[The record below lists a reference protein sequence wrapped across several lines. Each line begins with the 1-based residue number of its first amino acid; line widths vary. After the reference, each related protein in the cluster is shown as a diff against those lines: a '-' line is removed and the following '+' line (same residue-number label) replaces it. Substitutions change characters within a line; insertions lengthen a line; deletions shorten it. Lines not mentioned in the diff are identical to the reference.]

1 MRLKSFLI
9 ICLIVVLAACQSPT
23 PLPMLTIKDG
33 EEFSLVVDQYAATSN
48 LDITLRFLGV
58 TSDERCPSELECAVS
73 GPVSVLLSTQQR
85 DAVAAEI
92 TLQSFTD
99 SNGRAP
105 EGLFEGMQDRVTVG
119 DYLIRLKGVLPY
131 PVKSF
136 NEIKDAKY
144 QVTFV
149 VSRQ

>member
-1 MRLKSFLI
+1 MKLTRYSWLI
-9 ICLIVVLAACQSPT
+9 LIVVLIACQRAT
-23 PLPMLTIKDG
+23 PLPTLTIKDG
-33 EEFSLVVDQYAATSN
+33 EEFTLAVDQYAVTSN

-58 TSDERCPSELECAVS
+58 AGDERCPSELECAVS
-73 GPVSVLLSTQQR
+73 GPVSVLLSIQQG

-105 EGLFEGMQDRVTVG
+105 EGPFEGIQDRVTAG
-119 DYLIRLKGVLPY
+119 DYLIRLQGVLPY

-144 QVTFV
+144 QVTLV